1 MRRALLLVVSL
12 GLFGSVLGCKTHGVC
27 DCDTHPIA
35 TGTITAHPG
44 NPMPPPAGMPGT
56 SPYGNGPVLRPTPAE

>member
-1 MRRALLLVVSL
+1 MRRALLLVLTLS
-12 GLFGSVLGCKTHGVC
+12 LFGSVVGCKTHGVC

-44 NPMPPPAGMPGT
+44 NPLPPAAGVPGT
-56 SPYGNGPVLRPTPAE
+56 VPYTSGAIAPIPAH